1 MTETQ
6 TFTLP
11 LDQFTEASMALLTY
25 AQLRPTE
32 FAVCSIAITAGV
44 VTIVVPLAIGFAATG
59 PVGGEF

>member
-11 LDQFTEASMALLTY
+11 LDQFTEAGKALLTY
-25 AQLRPTE
+25 AQHHPTE
-32 FAVCSIAITAGV
+32 FAVCSLVITAGV
-44 VTIVVPLAIGFAATG
+44 VTIVVPLGMGFGATG